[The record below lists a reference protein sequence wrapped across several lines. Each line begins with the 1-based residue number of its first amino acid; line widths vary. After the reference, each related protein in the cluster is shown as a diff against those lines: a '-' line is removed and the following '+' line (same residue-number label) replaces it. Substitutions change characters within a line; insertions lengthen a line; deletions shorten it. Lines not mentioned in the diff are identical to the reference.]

1 MNRVRGAARACSWHT
16 AVRGIYRQRGGDMRK
31 FEKHVLAALGLAL
44 LLSVSGWLVLA
55 VLLIIRLECCRP

>member
-1 MNRVRGAARACSWHT
+1 MARRRLGAFVDSEVDA
-16 AVRGIYRQRGGDMRK
+16 MRR

-55 VLLIIRLECCRP
+55 ALLMVRLECCLP

>member
-1 MNRVRGAARACSWHT
+1 
-16 AVRGIYRQRGGDMRK
+16 MRK